1 MNGSINT
8 VVALP
13 GEAQPIIERFHL
25 SPFKHSPFKTFR
37 NANKERWLVISGVG
51 KDLSEQACAHV
62 AEVSSTNASTAWLNV
77 GVGGH
82 RSLPIGTILA
92 AHKITDDTSG
102 RTWYPPM
109 IFDLPCN
116 SSEVRTL
123 KSESH
128 NYPHDEIIEMEA
140 AGFYEAA
147 SRYTSHELI
156 HCLKVISDNEKSP
169 RLKYNAVPELLAG
182 CLDKIDNISSQL
194 MQLSREQGQLN
205 KPHPEMDS
213 FLEKWAFTATQTHQL
228 KNLLQRWSV
237 INMHEKGFETA
248 VNSCHNSKEVLALLS
263 HMLDIPQVKAE
274 TL

>member
-1 MNGSINT
+1 MNGRINT

-25 SPFKHSPFKTFR
+25 SLSKHSPFKTFR
-37 NANKERWLVISGVG
+37 DAKKERWLVISGVG
-51 KDLSEQACAHV
+51 KDSSAQACAHL
-62 AEVSSTNASTAWLNV
+62 AEVSLTNASTAWLNV

-82 RSLPIGTILA
+82 KSLPIGTILA
-92 AHKITDDTSG
+92 AHKITDDSTG

-156 HCLKVISDNEKSP
+156 HCLKVISDNEISP
-169 RLKYNAVPELLAG
+169 KLKYNAVPELLAG
-182 CLDKIDNISSQL
+182 CLDKIENISSQL
-194 MQLSREQGQLN
+194 MQLSREQGQLK

-213 FLEKWAFTATQTHQL
+213 FLEKWDFTATQTHQL
-228 KNLLQRWSV
+228 RNLVQRWSV
-237 INMHEKGFETA
+237 INRHEKGFETA
-248 VNSCHNSKEVLALLS
+248 VNSCHNAKEVLALLS
-263 HMLDIPQVKAE
+263 HRLDISQVNAE

>member
-1 MNGSINT
+1 M
-8 VVALP
+8 VALP

-37 NANKERWLVISGVG
+37 DAKKERWLVISGVG
-51 KDLSEQACAHV
+51 KDSSAQACAHL
-62 AEVSSTNASTAWLNV
+62 AEVSLTNASTAWLNV

-82 RSLPIGTILA
+82 KSLPIGTILA
-92 AHKITDDTSG
+92 AHKITDDSTG

-147 SRYTSHELI
+147 SHFTSHELI
-156 HCLKVISDNEKSP
+156 HCLKVISDNEISP
-169 RLKYNAVPELLAG
+169 RLNYNTVPELLVG
-182 CLDKIDNISSQL
+182 CLDKIENISSQL
-194 MQLSREQGQLN
+194 MQLSRDQGQL
-205 KPHPEMDS
+205 KAPHPEMES
-213 FLEKWAFTATQTHQL
+213 FLEKWDFTATQTHQL
-228 KNLLQRWSV
+228 RNLLQRWSAL
-237 INMHEKGFETA
+237 NGRESGFETA
-248 VNSCHNSKEVLALLS
+248 VNSCHNSKEVVALLS
-263 HMLDIPQVKAE
+263 HRLDIPQVNAE

>member
-1 MNGSINT
+1 M
-8 VVALP
+8 
-13 GEAQPIIERFHL
+13 
-25 SPFKHSPFKTFR
+25 
-37 NANKERWLVISGVG
+37 
-51 KDLSEQACAHV
+51 
-62 AEVSSTNASTAWLNV
+62 

-82 RSLPIGTILA
+82 RSLPIGTIFA

-102 RTWYPPM
+102 RAWYPPM

-140 AGFYEAA
+140 AGFYETA

-194 MQLSREQGQLN
+194 MQLSCEQGQLN

-213 FLEKWAFTATQTHQL
+213 FLEKWAFTVTQTHQL

-237 INMHEKGFETA
+237 IKMHEKGFETA

-263 HMLDIPQVKAE
+263 HILDILQVKAE
-274 TL
+274 SL